1 MAIASFAALA
11 TVNFTTVLA
20 GIWIV
25 SPVAGLRPMRAL
37 RLTSFSFPIPGN
49 VKAPVDL
56 VLEMAK
62 SARLASR
69 SVACFLVRP
78 FASATAV
85 AVCDF
90 VNGLSDISFLILQ
103 VTVFFS
109 VVMHYWESVVRA
121 ACGIRKQKNLN
132 K

>member
-1 MAIASFAALA
+1 MSFAALA

-37 RLTSFSFPIPGN
+37 RITSFRLPIPGN
-49 VKAPVDL
+49 VKAPGDL
-56 VLEMAK
+56 VLEIAK

-69 SVACFLVRP
+69 SVACFFVRP
-78 FASATAV
+78 FDSATAA

-90 VNGLSDISFLILQ
+90 VNGLSDISLLILR
-103 VTVFFS
+103 VTVFFL

>member
-20 GIWIV
+20 GMLIV

-37 RLTSFSFPIPGN
+37 RFTSFSFPTPGN

-56 VLEMAK
+56 VLEIAK

-69 SVACFLVRP
+69 WVCLLLRETVRQLQLRRSVI
-78 FASATAV
+78 SSM
-85 AVCDF
+85 VC
-90 VNGLSDISFLILQ
+90 L
-103 VTVFFS
+103 T
-109 VVMHYWESVVRA
+109 YRY
-121 ACGIRKQKNLN
+121 
-132 K
+132 

>member
-37 RLTSFSFPIPGN
+37 RLTSFSFPTPGN
-49 VKAPVDL
+49 VKAPDDL
-56 VLEMAK
+56 VLEIAK
-62 SARLASR
+62 SAKLASR

>member
-1 MAIASFAALA
+1 MASFAALA
-11 TVNFTTVLA
+11 TVNFTTVFA
-20 GIWIV
+20 GMLIV

-37 RLTSFSFPIPGN
+37 RFTSFSFPTPGN

-56 VLEMAK
+56 VLEIAK

-69 SVACFLVRP
+69 SVACFFVRP
-78 FASATAV
+78 FDSATAA

-90 VNGLSDISFLILQ
+90 VNGLSDISLLILR
-103 VTVFFS
+103 VTVFFL

-121 ACGIRKQKNLN
+121 ACGIRKQKNPN

>member
-37 RLTSFSFPIPGN
+37 RLTSFSFPTPGN
-49 VKAPVDL
+49 VKAPDDL
-56 VLEMAK
+56 VLEIAK

>member
-1 MAIASFAALA
+1 MASFAALA
-11 TVNFTTVLA
+11 TVNFTTVFA
-20 GIWIV
+20 GMLIV

-37 RLTSFSFPIPGN
+37 RYTSFSFPIPGN

-56 VLEMAK
+56 VLEIAK

-69 SVACFLVRP
+69 SVACFFVRP
-78 FASATAV
+78 FASDTAA
-85 AVCDF
+85 AVCDC
-90 VNGLSDISFLILQ
+90 VYGLSDISLLILR
-103 VTVFFS
+103 VTVFFL

>member
-1 MAIASFAALA
+1 MASFAALA

-20 GIWIV
+20 GMWIV
-25 SPVAGLRPMRAL
+25 APVAGLRPMRAL
-37 RLTSFSFPIPGN
+37 RFTNFSFPTPGN
-49 VKAPVDL
+49 VKAPVSL

-62 SARLASR
+62 SAKLASR

-85 AVCDF
+85 AICDF
-90 VNGLSDISFLILQ
+90 VNGLSAMSLLILR

-121 ACGIRKQKNLN
+121 ACGIRKQKNQ
-132 K
+132 

>member
-1 MAIASFAALA
+1 MASFAALA

-20 GIWIV
+20 GMWIV
-25 SPVAGLRPMRAL
+25 SPVAGLRPMRAF
-37 RLTSFSFPIPGN
+37 RFTSFSFPTPGN
-49 VKAPVDL
+49 VKAPVSL

-62 SARLASR
+62 SAKLASR

-85 AVCDF
+85 AICDF
-90 VNGLSDISFLILQ
+90 VNGLSAMSLLILR
-103 VTVFFS
+103 VTVFFL

-121 ACGIRKQKNLN
+121 ACGIRKQKNQ
-132 K
+132 